1 MSKIQKTSVTISDPM
16 DKSSKSEVNN
26 IKERTNKLSWSNN
39 YLNLKDRNVMLDK
52 LSVKILSLYAISLT
66 ILFGL
71 VGCGGPNYSR
81 SRAEYMEQNTNKIK
95 VNMTKQELKNIFG
108 EPDYYV
114 PKVPFFYDSGSL
126 EKADN
131 WIYLYPDEGFA
142 HQIHFAPHTGRVI
155 KSEKIGVGM
164 GFL

>member
-1 MSKIQKTSVTISDPM
+1 MSKIQKTSVNISDPM
-16 DKSSKSEVNN
+16 NKSSRSDVNN
-26 IKERTNKLSWSNN
+26 IKDRASKLSWLNN
-39 YLNLKDRNVMLDK
+39 YLDLKDRNVMLDK
-52 LSVKILSLYAISLT
+52 LSIKMLSLYAISLT
-66 ILFGL
+66 ILFG
-71 VGCGGPNYSR
+71 CGGSNYSR

-114 PKVPFFYDSGSL
+114 PKVPFSYDSGSL
-126 EKADN
+126 GKADS